1 MSLIK
6 NFSLFIVATILAP
19 ILIPTGVITAF
30 IFSIIRM
37 DYSMLHKHLTRLF
50 FYMAVSID
58 KVGNYACAVLFNL
71 TLIIK
76 NEKAYRFG
84 KEGQTISSALGH
96 NVLSNNLSKL
106 GILLNRLLN
115 LFEKDHAIKAV
126 NEEGY
131 RHI

>member
-1 MSLIK
+1 
-6 NFSLFIVATILAP
+6 
-19 ILIPTGVITAF
+19 
-30 IFSIIRM
+30 
-37 DYSMLHKHLTRLF
+37 MLHKYLTRLF